1 MSVYGNG
8 PRQSSI
14 LIRTKPAGGNVLTGA
29 ALSAAAQLSQRV
41 WAVTANASY
50 MAEPSQRWTWDDL
63 CARIGGK
70 CWYTSLLD
78 AWQYNVTTI
87 QAAAAA
93 PGGIPQDLIRCGSS
107 IIDKSC
113 QSTRFP
119 HAPKSP
125 CFVPDWSARVVCWT
139 SMGGHST

>member
-1 MSVYGNG
+1 MSSCRQTLQNDVCVILTSLPPSTPFLHSDAGERLDQIVSVYGNG

-93 PGGIPQDLIRCGSS
+93 PGGIPQDLIRCG
-107 IIDKSC
+107 
-113 QSTRFP
+113 Q
-119 HAPKSP
+119 
-125 CFVPDWSARVVCWT
+125 
-139 SMGGHST
+139 